1 MKFSDG
7 ISMSARDIRRRKLR
21 SILTIIAIA
30 VGTML
35 LVAMQGI
42 GTSITNTTNSFIESF
57 GNMNEVM
64 VLPQK
69 YNANANFATQFQGQS
84 QSSNQ
89 ILPYTPNVPLNPKE
103 ENNTK
108 PITNDTLE
116 NLSKIAD
123 VQKLS
128 AYEASKVSSVNI
140 ESVNKTGGS
149 SVILGYDKNFDY
161 KQEGKVV
168 AGTTLTGA
176 SNEFLVKESYIK
188 DMGITDYNSVVGKK
202 ITLTVKMPYVPGM
215 PEVKPLTIT
224 GTIKGV
230 YTEKNAYSPGNII
243 TLSNITNEIN
253 AYYQGKSKSD
263 VKANYSMVTLD
274 VNSQSEIPAIVKSV
288 NKNLGYS
295 TFYLGEIIGFAS
307 IFTGF
312 VGSILD
318 IAAIIVIAVAAIGL
332 ANTMT
337 MTIQEKRKWIG
348 IMRSLGATKGNISL
362 IFLVQSLILGIIG
375 GIVGCIVAAI
385 GIEGINMWLSATGKD
400 FTISLTSNNLGL
412 GFIVA
417 IIVSLLAGY
426 MPSRRAAKMDVV
438 ETINEE

>member
-7 ISMSARDIRRRKLR
+7 IVISARDIGRRKLR

-35 LVAMQGI
+35 LVVMQGI
-42 GTSITNTTNSFIESF
+42 GTSITNTTTSFIESF
-57 GNMNEVM
+57 GNMNEIM

-69 YNANANFATQFQGQS
+69 YNANENFATQFQGQS

-108 PITNDTLE
+108 AITNDTLE
-116 NLSKIAD
+116 SLSKITN

-128 AYEASKVSSVNI
+128 AYEASKVSNVNI
-140 ESVNKTGGS
+140 ESINKAGGS
-149 SVILGYDKNFDY
+149 TVILGYDKNFDY
-161 KQEGKVV
+161 KQDGKIV
-168 AGTTLTGA
+168 AGTNLTGA
-176 SNEFLVKESYIK
+176 SNEFLLKKSYVE
-188 DMGITDYNSVVGKK
+188 DMGIKDFNSIIGKK

-215 PEVKPLTIT
+215 PEIKPLTIT
-224 GTIKGV
+224 GVVKGV
-230 YTEKNAYSPGNII
+230 YTEKNAYSPGDII
-243 TLSNITNEIN
+243 TFSNITNEIN
-253 AYYQGKSKSD
+253 AYYQGKNKNDIKS
-263 VKANYSMVTLD
+263 NYSMVTLD
-274 VNSQSEIPAIVKSV
+274 VSSQSQIPAIVSTI

-312 VGSILD
+312 VSSILD
-318 IAAIIVIAVAAIGL
+318 IAAIIVIAVAAVGL

-348 IMRSLGATKGNISL
+348 IMRSLGATKGNISS
-362 IFLVQSLILGIIG
+362 IFLVQSLILGILG
-375 GIVGCIVAAI
+375 GIAGCIVAAI
-385 GIEGINMWLSATGKD
+385 GIEGINLWLSATGKD
-400 FTISLTSNNLGL
+400 FTISLTANNLSL